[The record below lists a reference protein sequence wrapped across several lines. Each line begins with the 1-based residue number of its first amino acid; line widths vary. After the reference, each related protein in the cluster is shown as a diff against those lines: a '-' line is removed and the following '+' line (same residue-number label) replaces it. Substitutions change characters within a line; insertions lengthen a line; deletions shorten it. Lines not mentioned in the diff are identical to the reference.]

1 MSKGQRI
8 VTIALWAVLVVVM
21 LGVIGAGAWDRIHD
35 GKPTH
40 RSGEPATKPGTSE
53 LQVLW
58 SVPAFS
64 LTDQDGKTVT
74 DQSLRGHPWVATFI
88 FTNCAGP
95 CPMITGKM
103 AHLQET
109 IQNRAVHFVSFTV
122 DPERDT
128 PEVLRGYAK
137 AFSADTSRWR
147 FLTGTR
153 AAMDQVARDM
163 KVASQHADG
172 SQEIEHGTQILLI
185 DADGRLRGIYR
196 GQSEDP
202 AEMKRL
208 AQDAD
213 LLAAAA
219 PAPAAGSKP
228 Q

>member
-35 GKPTH
+35 GKPVQ
-40 RSGEPATKPGTSE
+40 RAGEPVRGKPTTAE

-58 SVPAFS
+58 PVPAFS

-74 DQSLRGHPWVATFI
+74 DKELRGHPWIATFI

-95 CPMITGKM
+95 CPMITSKM
-103 AHLQET
+103 ARLQAT
-109 IQNRAVHFVSFTV
+109 IKNPAIHFVSFTV

-137 AFSADTSRWR
+137 LFSADTSRWH

-172 SQEIEHGTQILLI
+172 SQQIEHGTQILLI
-185 DADGRLRGIYR
+185 DGDGRLRGIYR
-196 GQSEDP
+196 GQSDDP
-202 AEMKRL
+202 DEMKRL
-208 AQDAD
+208 AHDAD
-213 LLAAAA
+213 LLAG
-219 PAPAAGSKP
+219 AGSKP